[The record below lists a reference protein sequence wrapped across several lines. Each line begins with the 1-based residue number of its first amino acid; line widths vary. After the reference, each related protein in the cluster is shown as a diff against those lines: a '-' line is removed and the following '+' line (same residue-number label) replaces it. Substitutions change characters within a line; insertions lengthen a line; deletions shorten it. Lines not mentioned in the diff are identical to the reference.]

1 MALSTITIFSS
12 IKLFSDP
19 LHCIVRNIAVAAGL
33 SMLVGGL
40 SFQVHAQDAYWHQR
54 VSLFDRLP
62 VGNDDIVFLGN
73 SITDGGEFQELF
85 EMDNVLNRGIRS
97 DRINGVRK
105 RLDQV
110 TSGHPKKIFLLI
122 GINDVAD
129 SRQTP
134 SSLADMYE
142 QLVRDIREKSP
153 ETTLY
158 IQSVMPINND
168 FKRYK
173 SLYGREE
180 IIPALN
186 EKLKDIAD
194 RNGAVYIDLWPALAD
209 PSSGKMKKQFTSDGL
224 HLTGAGYRAWTD
236 AVKEYLLE
244 DAAPA
249 QTEEAK
255 PEDVQPVDSKSE
267 QKHTISIVK
276 GKG

>member
-1 MALSTITIFSS
+1 MGASFS
-12 IKLFSDP
+12 FDAP
-19 LHCIVRNIAVAAGL
+19 
-33 SMLVGGL
+33 
-40 SFQVHAQDAYWHQR
+40 AQDAYWHQR

-62 VGNDDIVFLGN
+62 IGNDDIVFLGN

-134 SSLADMYE
+134 SSLAAMYE
-142 QLVRDIREKSP
+142 ELVKDIREKSP

-173 SLYGREE
+173 SLYGRES
-180 IIPALN
+180 IIPAFN
-186 EKLKDIAD
+186 EKLKEIAD
-194 RNGAVYIDLWPALAD
+194 RCGAVYIDLWPALAD
-209 PSSGKMKKQFTSDGL
+209 PATGKLKKEFTGDGL
-224 HLTGAGYRAWTD
+224 HLTGAGYRAWTN
-236 AVKEYLLE
+236 AVKSYLVDE
-244 DAAPA
+244 PA
-249 QTEEAK
+249 QHAEEDSS
-255 PEDVQPVDSKSE
+255 PSEVQPVEVQPDSQHSF
-267 QKHTISIVK
+267 SIVK
-276 GKG
+276 NKG